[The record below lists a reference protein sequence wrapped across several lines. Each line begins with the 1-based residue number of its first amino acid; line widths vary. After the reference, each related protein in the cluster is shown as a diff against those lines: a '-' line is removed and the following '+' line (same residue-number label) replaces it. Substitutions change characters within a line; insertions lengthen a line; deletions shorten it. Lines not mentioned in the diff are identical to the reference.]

1 MSDGDTKTERIKT
14 KRKPIGILQ
23 RFIADVS
30 DVLSAVWV
38 RRTIQIDN
46 GLERFILDSRR
57 HLLFNFRLFLVI
69 VYITYT
75 LFK

>member
-1 MSDGDTKTERIKT
+1 MSDGDTKTESIKRQT
-14 KRKPIGILQ
+14 TSFNPLQ
-23 RFIADVS
+23 RFIAYVS
-30 DVLSAVWV
+30 NVLSAVWV
-38 RRTIQIDN
+38 RRTIQADN

-57 HLLFNFRLFLVI
+57 GLLFNFRLFLVI

>member
-1 MSDGDTKTERIKT
+1 MSDGDTKTESIKRQT
-14 KRKPIGILQ
+14 TSFKPLQ

-38 RRTIQIDN
+38 RRTIQADN
-46 GLERFILDSRR
+46 GLERFVLDSRR
-57 HLLFNFRLFLVI
+57 RLLLNFRLFLVI